1 MNPSDNQNQY
11 WNDPPQFAFSG
22 QTVQASQPKRLLNK
36 YVPFPE
42 TSGKQSETPP
52 VKMLGTL
59 LPVSVTPPL
68 STSLQSDSNQQNVIV
83 LPPTADSSIPLPHP
97 LSTEGFTNK
106 INSTTEEKTDIEIE
120 ETKSDEEM
128 KTLIINTFD
137 KLLEMCSDN
146 MQEKKVSEVK
156 RRLQILSDYWR
167 DGKLSNDIK
176 LSLYKLVNA
185 ILKKKYDLADNI
197 HLSLMMDHFSEVGT
211 WMVGVK
217 HLLHEAK
224 ERNAFVSEEVV
235 NDDNL

>member
-1 MNPSDNQNQY
+1 M
-11 WNDPPQFAFSG
+11 
-22 QTVQASQPKRLLNK
+22 
-36 YVPFPE
+36 PFPE

-68 STSLQSDSNQQNVIV
+68 STSLQSDSNPQQNVIV

-176 LSLYKLVNA
+176 FSLYKLVNA